1 MWKEF
6 IRPVTKADATQL
18 LDIYSYYVKNTA
30 ITFEYD
36 VPSLE
41 EFENRI
47 ESITKKYPYLC
58 VEKDGKILAYAY
70 ANTFKPRQA
79 YQWNVELSIY
89 VDKYARKTGLGRAL
103 YESLEAELKKQGIIN
118 LYACIGVP
126 NEKEDEYLNFN
137 SQKFHEHMGFKTVG
151 TFRNC
156 GKKFDRWYAMIW
168 MEKIIGEHK

>member
-6 IRPVTKADATQL
+6 IRPVTNADAAKL

-36 VPSLE
+36 VPSVE
-41 EFENRI
+41 EFESRI
-47 ESITKKYPYLC
+47 KSITQKFPYIC

-89 VDKYARKTGLGRAL
+89 VEKSARKTGLGRAL
-103 YESLEAELKKQGIIN
+103 YESLEADLKKLGIIN

-126 NEKEDEYLNFN
+126 NETEDEYLNFN

-151 TFRNC
+151 TFKNC